1 MLYAFYPSWMTL
13 FIFVRWLQWNMGKNG
28 LILSICS
35 ISIHNNGAE
44 GSLSVSIEE
53 MKELREF
60 YLQNLMFVIIV
71 LCDLGLLLSTRTQEI
86 LKNRPVK
93 IWWGEIFTGWSRI
106 FFPLSIMCHW
116 LLCLTSPARQPVVVH
131 SLDGRPRR
139 PCSSNFRLH
148 VNCARKTI
156 ASRNSRSSQV
166 LLFLNQKLTC

>member
-71 LCDLGLLLSTRTQEI
+71 LCDLGLLLSTRMQEI

-106 FFPLSIMCHW
+106 FFPRFPSCVTDCFALPRRQGSLW
-116 LLCLTSPARQPVVVH
+116 LFIPSTGALADPVAVILDCMSTVPEKPSPAVIQGHHRF
-131 SLDGRPRR
+131 
-139 PCSSNFRLH
+139 CYF
-148 VNCARKTI
+148 
-156 ASRNSRSSQV
+156 
-166 LLFLNQKLTC
+166 